1 MDESWR
7 MRMGVPTPSVPRRR
21 SMEDIAATRHSMDAR
36 LGPDDFSDV
45 FGGPPRSVLSHK
57 FPADFTR
64 SSSSSSSSFY
74 EEIFPPAA
82 DSLSKGRKNGG
93 RSLPAFRI
101 PARGDGFYSDV
112 FRLSDEGRRS
122 RQRSRANSKS
132 KSNSSSVLSS
142 EDLSPQRRP
151 VTGDDVALSSFASKL
166 RPREQ
171 PAVRQF
177 NLPSFPFNHT
187 ETCYLGNED
196 INEKVGGCSSY
207 FKVSQVVS
215 SPETISLEPYSHRSI
230 RTSVDDLELN
240 SPSSPVSSLCHEPEA
255 KAGAQTRLKMKMK
268 YESYVIEINSGQDH
282 HREGTDEAVSI
293 DEAIAWAREKF
304 RSRST
309 DRQHENVLMDH
320 HSDEAEGEE
329 LLQKSRREEVEKSEK
344 DMAMELMD
352 EDIRLWSAGKETN
365 IRLLLS
371 TLHHILWANSGWYAI
386 ALTSLME
393 SSQVKKAYQKAR
405 LCLHPDK
412 LQQRGS
418 TLAQK
423 YVAEKVFSILQ
434 EAWASFI
441 SQDLC
446 LSSRR
451 FRIFFALSF
460 FDFENQQE
468 KLARSTQRRMKNISR
483 TDLSDAN
490 CWKLKMNHVF
500 RAVHVHPMHASFPT
514 FLDKFLNN
522 ERTGFGTQQ

>member
-36 LGPDDFSDV
+36 LDPDDFSDV

-64 SSSSSSSSFY
+64 SSSSSSFY

-82 DSLSKGRKNGG
+82 DSLSKGKKNGG

-166 RPREQ
+166 RCQLLTVSSSFCFSFSLFLCRFESKLLFYVICYLRSRNFGGLSAYLTDGTQ
-171 PAVRQF
+171 PQGGPENNRPEDSVICH
-177 NLPSFPFNHT
+177 LFPFNHT
-187 ETCYLGNED
+187 ETWYLGNED

-240 SPSSPVSSLCHEPEA
+240 SLHLRSLHCVMNQRQ
-255 KAGAQTRLKMKMK
+255 KAGAQCNILIEEEQDQVEDEDEVMS
-268 YESYVIEINSGQDH
+268 SYVIEINSGQDH

-309 DRQHENVLMDH
+309 DRQHENALMDH
-320 HSDEAEGEE
+320 GHSDEAEEKRDVPGFAGHQMDGHGSKQCTLEE

-352 EDIRLWSAGKETN
+352 DEDIRLWSAGKETN

-371 TLHHILWANSGWYAI
+371 TLHHVYIL
-386 ALTSLME
+386 
-393 SSQVKKAYQKAR
+393 
-405 LCLHPDK
+405 
-412 LQQRGS
+412 
-418 TLAQK
+418 
-423 YVAEKVFSILQ
+423 
-434 EAWASFI
+434 
-441 SQDLC
+441 
-446 LSSRR
+446 
-451 FRIFFALSF
+451 
-460 FDFENQQE
+460 
-468 KLARSTQRRMKNISR
+468 
-483 TDLSDAN
+483 
-490 CWKLKMNHVF
+490 
-500 RAVHVHPMHASFPT
+500 
-514 FLDKFLNN
+514 
-522 ERTGFGTQQ
+522 

>member
-64 SSSSSSSSFY
+64 SSSSSSSSSFY

-82 DSLSKGRKNGG
+82 GSLSKGKTNGG

-166 RPREQ
+166 RFRDPGLSAYLTDGTQPQGRPREQ

-255 KAGAQTRLKMKMK
+255 KAGAQCYNILIEEEQDQVEDEDEVMS
-268 YESYVIEINSGQDH
+268 SYVIEINSGKDR

-320 HSDEAEGEE
+320 HSDEAEEKRDVPGFAGHQMDGNGSKQCTLEEE

-412 LQQRGS
+412 LQQRGG
-418 TLAQK
+418 TPAQK

-434 EAWASFI
+434 DAWASFI
-441 SQDLC
+441 SQDL
-446 LSSRR
+446 L
-451 FRIFFALSF
+451 F
-460 FDFENQQE
+460 
-468 KLARSTQRRMKNISR
+468 
-483 TDLSDAN
+483 
-490 CWKLKMNHVF
+490 V
-500 RAVHVHPMHASFPT
+500 
-514 FLDKFLNN
+514 
-522 ERTGFGTQQ
+522 

>member
-64 SSSSSSSSFY
+64 SSSSSSSFY

-166 RPREQ
+166 RPISVPYRWNSATGRPREQ

-255 KAGAQTRLKMKMK
+255 KA
-268 YESYVIEINSGQDH
+268 DH

-320 HSDEAEGEE
+320 HSDEAEEKRDVPGFAGHQMDGHGSKQCTLEEE

-371 TLHHILWANSGWYAI
+371 TLHHILWANSGWYAL

-441 SQDLC
+441 SQDL
-446 LSSRR
+446 L
-451 FRIFFALSF
+451 F
-460 FDFENQQE
+460 
-468 KLARSTQRRMKNISR
+468 
-483 TDLSDAN
+483 
-490 CWKLKMNHVF
+490 V
-500 RAVHVHPMHASFPT
+500 
-514 FLDKFLNN
+514 
-522 ERTGFGTQQ
+522 

>member
-1 MDESWR
+1 

-36 LGPDDFSDV
+36 LDPDDFSDV

-64 SSSSSSSSFY
+64 SSSSSSFY

-82 DSLSKGRKNGG
+82 DSLSKGKKNGG

-166 RPREQ
+166 RPISVPYRWNSATGRPREQ
-171 PAVRQF
+171 SAGRQC

-187 ETCYLGNED
+187 ETWYLGNED

-255 KAGAQTRLKMKMK
+255 KAGAQCNILIEEEQDQVEDEDEVMS
-268 YESYVIEINSGQDH
+268 SYVIEINSGQDH

-309 DRQHENVLMDH
+309 DRQHENALMDH
-320 HSDEAEGEE
+320 GHSDEAEEKRDVPGFAGHQMDGHGSKQCTLEEE

-412 LQQRGS
+412 LQQRGG
-418 TLAQK
+418 TPAQK

-434 EAWASFI
+434 DAWASFI
-441 SQDLC
+441 SQDL
-446 LSSRR
+446 L
-451 FRIFFALSF
+451 F
-460 FDFENQQE
+460 
-468 KLARSTQRRMKNISR
+468 
-483 TDLSDAN
+483 
-490 CWKLKMNHVF
+490 V
-500 RAVHVHPMHASFPT
+500 
-514 FLDKFLNN
+514 
-522 ERTGFGTQQ
+522 